1 MHPGKTTIG
10 QYYAEP
16 TFKLLDVMKQKHWRK
31 LSLRS
36 LTFSWQRT
44 NALVIGCLANSP
56 RLWLCSTEPCRLQSR
71 LGSQWLLPNKKSE
84 VPSSWNLVC
93 RWWITVEAW
102 CESQNRKF
110 YFQGI
115 KTEKKSWKKYTDVA
129 REYVKKWQYVWYS
142 MLIFFIAKLQNFLIS
157 PHTSWWSF
165 GSAALVLDD
174 SDLTTAGYRMRPL
187 SLDLRQRL
195 HLELPDSLLAVVCIG
210 WVDATSVCLIM
221 ASEVVSKYLFITF
234 ENRKTAEIDAVENFG
249 FFIWYLL
256 LWTDGVSVPQ
266 IRFHDFWRDMYLY
279 IWCSSSVV
287 TYLIHVWCI
296 QNSSGYL
303 WL

>member
-36 LTFSWQRT
+36 LTFSWQHT

-56 RLWLCSTEPCRLQSR
+56 GLWLCSTEPCRLQSR

-115 KTEKKSWKKYTDVA
+115 KTEKKSWKKIHWCCKRICQKMT
-129 REYVKKWQYVWYS
+129 
-142 MLIFFIAKLQNFLIS
+142 
-157 PHTSWWSF
+157 
-165 GSAALVLDD
+165 
-174 SDLTTAGYRMRPL
+174 
-187 SLDLRQRL
+187 
-195 HLELPDSLLAVVCIG
+195 
-210 WVDATSVCLIM
+210 VCLILYVNFFYSQV
-221 ASEVVSKYLFITF
+221 AKLFDLPSYF
-234 ENRKTAEIDAVENFG
+234 LMV
-249 FFIWYLL
+249 IWF
-256 LWTDGVSVPQ
+256 S
-266 IRFHDFWRDMYLY
+266 
-279 IWCSSSVV
+279 CSS
-287 TYLIHVWCI
+287 LR
-296 QNSSGYL
+296 
-303 WL
+303 WLRSHDCWL